1 MFAVAVAALGFSSCS
16 ETWDD
21 NPVIKT
27 HEGVQQAD
35 FLNEPV
41 MKDQVIMLTD
51 QNREGVFHMTC
62 SQPDFGYAAVGTYKV
77 QISRTED
84 FKTYEEVSQDFY
96 DCGAINV
103 LNGDVA
109 SILEKLSGVKT
120 EDDLPLPYQPVYM
133 RLRAYVAQDE
143 AQTTFISNVVKFKGV
158 SADYLAIW
166 VSDVPIDMYLRG
178 AFPETGGWEAIE
190 KYQFVT
196 GPTDNTWVTQTI
208 DIANGTQFKVADS
221 SWGACNW
228 GAGNPT
234 ITPDTNYVLNT
245 DPANGGPGNI
255 TMSGNFHGYAMVTLS
270 KGTYTLILVPTE

>member
-77 QISRTED
+77 QISLTED

-178 AFPETGGWEAIE
+178 ARLPILPGTPATGVPEIPPLLPI
-190 KYQFVT
+190 
-196 GPTDNTWVTQTI
+196 PTTSSTPILQTEVPVI
-208 DIANGTQFKVADS
+208 SPCPVIS
-221 SWGACNW
+221 
-228 GAGNPT
+228 
-234 ITPDTNYVLNT
+234 T
-245 DPANGGPGNI
+245 DMPW
-255 TMSGNFHGYAMVTLS
+255 
-270 KGTYTLILVPTE
+270 

>member
-77 QISRTED
+77 QISLTED

-196 GPTDNTWVTQTI
+196 GPTD
-208 DIANGTQFKVADS
+208 
-221 SWGACNW
+221 
-228 GAGNPT
+228 
-234 ITPDTNYVLNT
+234 
-245 DPANGGPGNI
+245 PANGGPGNI